1 MSLQKTN
8 LSARTQAGDLAQ
20 LVGDRNQSYI
30 IRLQAGD
37 DFQTHLGIIKHDALI
52 DIPWGSQ
59 VNTHLDKTFLVLQPA
74 LDDLLRQIKRETQI
88 MYPKDIGY
96 LLVTMG
102 IGPGK
107 RVIEAGS
114 GSGALTTA
122 LAYAVGPQGQVHS
135 YERKSKNLEIARG
148 NLSLFGLEQRVTFI
162 LGDVAEGFDQ
172 QDVDAVF
179 LDLPDPHHYIA
190 HVRQALVPGGFF
202 GSVLPTTNQVS
213 ALITALKQH
222 NFSFVEISEIM
233 HRYYKASATR
243 LRPVDKMVAHTGYL
257 VFARRVSPLSD
268 TIRDGE

>member
-8 LSARTQAGDLAQ
+8 LSAHTQAGDLAQ

-30 IRLQAGD
+30 IRLQPGSE
-37 DFQTHLGIIKHDALI
+37 FQTHLGIIKHEALI

-122 LAYAVGPQGQVHS
+122 LAFAVGPQGHIYS
-135 YERKSKNLEIARG
+135 YERRPKNLDIARA
-148 NLSLFGLEQRVTFI
+148 NLALFGLDERVTFT
-162 LGDVAEGFDQ
+162 LADVSDGFDQ
-172 QDVDAVF
+172 QGVDAVF
-179 LDLPDPHHYIA
+179 LDLPEAHNYIGQ
-190 HVRQALVPGGFF
+190 VRDALVPGGFF

-213 ALITALKQH
+213 DLITALKQH
-222 NFSFVEISEIM
+222 NFSFMEISEIM

-257 VFARRVSPLSD
+257 VFARRVAPLSD
-268 TIRDGE
+268 TIRNGD